1 MLTIDFVKKKTD
13 FDKPGGVFYIP
24 LHQRFNS
31 FINNQTNSTM
41 KKFLYATLAVVAV
54 LLFASCKN
62 DKNQPNDQEKAD
74 AFISFTF
81 NLPQGGTRAEVGNVA
96 GANAGDT
103 FIGTADEQ
111 AIKEVRVVLYDPNEG
126 IVKYAL
132 TYNITATGG
141 QAPTG
146 DGLADAPAS
155 AATAAQF
162 TTKAEQVVSQ
172 DYQMLA
178 IINPTA
184 DVIAATAEGK
194 YLKDAQAALES
205 TVKDLSAD
213 GKAILMSND
222 RGLVKVAPAD
232 MKAAAADAEG
242 HPIKVN
248 VDRILAK
255 VYVGGTPDLPA
266 GVTFTDSKWELNTTN
281 KKTFIYRQFAQV
293 TTGLDQ
299 FAPETVDNNTDRF
312 ARYAKDPNYLAGEF
326 NEADFNYKKDV
337 DVLAN
342 EWGFEDTKGQYCL
355 ENTMDAGQQL
365 NNQTT
370 SFILS
375 GTWKPAD
382 HDGISF
388 TKGQTWYSYMGFTF
402 TVAKMKE
409 YIGIVTDASKAAEK
423 EIVGTP
429 AGFKAALKTLVEDA
443 NSPVDKTEGTI
454 TKSFVAHNFKGYKD
468 GVCYYQT
475 NLIRHFNDAQSSKD
489 MGYGRYGVVRNNIYK
504 VTIKKISQPGEPTI
518 VPEKP
523 NPDDP
528 TKLFVAFDITINPWI
543 VRTQDISL

>member
-1 MLTIDFVKKKTD
+1 MVKRNTEKDNTPEGILPYLCPRRI
-13 FDKPGGVFYIP
+13 FTLIT
-24 LHQRFNS
+24 
-31 FINNQTNSTM
+31 NQTNSTM

-81 NLPQGGTRAEVGNVA
+81 NLPQGGTRAEA
-96 GANAGDT
+96 GSVDGAKAGDT

-141 QAPTG
+141 QAPSG
-146 DGLADAPAS
+146 DGLAPARTTP
-155 AATAAQF
+155 ATAANF

-326 NEADFNYKKDV
+326 NTADFNYKQDV
-337 DVLAN
+337 DDLAN